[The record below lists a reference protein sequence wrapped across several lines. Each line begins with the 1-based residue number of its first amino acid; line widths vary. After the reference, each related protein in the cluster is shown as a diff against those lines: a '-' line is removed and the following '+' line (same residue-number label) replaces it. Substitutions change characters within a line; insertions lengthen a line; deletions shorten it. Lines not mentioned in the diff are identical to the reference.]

1 MLRLF
6 LLLMLVMRILLAT
19 LCCWFGSWGLV
30 IKLNLF
36 RLSILVKIVN
46 LKFRRDFEAEVW
58 SVFCCW
64 CLMPLFMAIVPICL
78 CFFCAAF
85 PLKHLLYFLKGW
97 QRLWSRF
104 FLDCDG
110 EDVRKEEKTCWA
122 KEKISLPHYS
132 WCVFWNAGKTAPPK
146 RPTQGIVVRCNLA
159 IRDPRFCNKAN
170 YARDKHFHFLTK
182 LLALVVASPCLLSGT
197 LDIGNTL
204 TSEWAVPRPFKEK
217 EIMLCHAKH
226 FCN

>member
-1 MLRLF
+1 MWPWRVKMPTQNMLRLF

-30 IKLNLF
+30 IKLNF
-36 RLSILVKIVN
+36 YS
-46 LKFRRDFEAEVW
+46 DFEHFGQDCEFEVQARFW
-58 SVFCCW
+58 SWSLICILL
-64 CLMPLFMAIVPICL
+64 LMFDAPLYGNCSNLFV
-78 CFFCAAF
+78 FFCAAF
-85 PLKHLLYFLKGW
+85 PLKHLLYFIKGR

-146 RPTQGIVVRCNLA
+146 RATQGIVVRCNLA
-159 IRDPRFCNKAN
+159 IRDPRFCKKAN
-170 YARDKHFHFLTK
+170 YAQDK
-182 LLALVVASPCLLSGT
+182 
-197 LDIGNTL
+197 
-204 TSEWAVPRPFKEK
+204 
-217 EIMLCHAKH
+217 
-226 FCN
+226 